1 MSCDSEYIIED
12 GICVLSSNLLSDLTS
27 ELKIS
32 DRFYMYW
39 KFNSDSITMALRW
52 NTGGHL
58 ALGFGKSM
66 DNIDII
72 SFEYINNQISIY
84 DRWSDSRST
93 PSLDSQMGG
102 KNDLTLQSFLSSD
115 SQGYTIVKFIRALN
129 TGDQFD
135 YIIQQTNVTF
145 CLAFSDEKSMSY
157 HGSNYYVFHFDFA
170 EGFKGQAYIE
180 EIGKSDLIKAHGI
193 GLLIIWSFLVDIS
206 LIMMRYFKNIKNS
219 INIHAYIFY
228 ILDVFTLITVFLVIA
243 KSKII

>member
-1 MSCDSEYIIED
+1 
-12 GICVLSSNLLSDLTS
+12 
-27 ELKIS
+27 
-32 DRFYMYW
+32 
-39 KFNSDSITMALRW
+39 
-52 NTGGHL
+52 
-58 ALGFGKSM
+58 
-66 DNIDII
+66 
-72 SFEYINNQISIY
+72 
-84 DRWSDSRST
+84 
-93 PSLDSQMGG
+93 MGG

-157 HGSNYYVFHFDFA
+157 HGSNYYVFHFDFE